1 PRDYHLEAGKFDV
14 TFVDPVVIAS
24 LEVASE
30 REDAAMRERRNRR
43 KVGTTEESVGSD
55 FYEWRRYAGDYRPV
69 VTIQATPELGM
80 PPGSWNA
87 AGLGATS
94 GIRYWFKADFG
105 PMGLLRDG
113 IVVPPLHP
121 GRIRQVVDENM
132 AGNRLADIAYFGS
145 YEYPPE
151 AFAPGGELVLRVW
164 EQGKDR
170 ATERTIP
177 PALVSRIWR
186 WFSPAARM

>member
-30 REDAAMRERRNRR
+30 REAAAVRGRRNRR

-69 VTIQATPELGM
+69 VNIQATPELGM
-80 PPGSWNA
+80 PPGSWLA
-87 AGLGATS
+87 VGLGATS
-94 GIRYWFKADFG
+94 GLRYWFKADFG
-105 PMGLLRDG
+105 RMELLRDG
-113 IVVPPLHP
+113 EVVPPLHP
-121 GRIRQVVDENM
+121 GRVRQVVDESM
-132 AGNRLADIAYFGS
+132 AGNRLADVAYYGR

-151 AFAPGGELVLRVW
+151 AFAPGAELVLRVW
-164 EQGKDR
+164 EYGKER
-170 ATERTIP
+170 PAERTVP
-177 PALVSRIWR
+177 SALVDRIWAH
-186 WFSPAARM
+186 F